1 MQILNPYGLSSQ
13 RSKNPDTLT
22 SYLDESMTLQQKL
35 GRLFIVGFK
44 GDTLSPDDEIRR
56 NIEEYRLG
64 GVILFDRLV
73 GLSRPTNN
81 ITGPEQVRRLTT
93 ELQSC
98 SEENLL
104 IAVDQEGGKVSRL
117 KESAGFPVSPQP
129 SYLGRIQGVQ
139 ATKRFAL
146 QTAKTL
152 KESGVNWNL
161 SPVVDLEVFP
171 ENPIIGR
178 FGRSFSAAPEVVTA
192 HATAWVKA
200 HREIGVLTSLKH
212 FPGHGSSRTDSHLG
226 FVDITESW
234 SDKELVPYRQLTKR
248 DLADSIMLGHLYHR
262 IFDPAE
268 PATLSKTIISGLI
281 RDKLSYDG
289 VLVTDDMQMSAIT
302 QRYDLVTAC
311 CKALAGGVDMIILG
325 NNLNY
330 EPKLFAHIVNK
341 LTRRI
346 KQGELSEKRLD
357 EASNRINRMKNRI
370 AS

>member
-1 MQILNPYGLSSQ
+1 
-13 RSKNPDTLT
+13 
-22 SYLDESMTLQQKL
+22 MTLQQKL
-35 GRLFIVGFK
+35 GQLFIIGFK
-44 GDTLSPDDEIRR
+44 GDTLSPDNEIRR
-56 NIEEYRLG
+56 NIEEHHLG
-64 GVILFDRLV
+64 GVILFDRLI

-81 ITGPEQVRRLTT
+81 ITDPEQIKQLTT

-104 IAVDQEGGKVSRL
+104 IAVDQEGGKVSRF

-129 SYLGRIQGVQ
+129 SHLGRVQGVE

-146 QTAKTL
+146 QTANML

-171 ENPIIGR
+171 KNPIIGK
-178 FGRSFSAAPEVVTA
+178 FGRGFSAAPEVVTA
-192 HATAWVKA
+192 HATAWVRA
-200 HREIGVLTSLKH
+200 HREIGILTSLKH

-234 SDKELVPYRQLTKR
+234 SDKELVPYQQLIKK
-248 DLADSIMLGHLYHR
+248 DLADSVMLGHLYHR
-262 IFDPAE
+262 MLDSSE
-268 PATLSKTIISGLI
+268 PATLSKKIISELV

-311 CKALAGGVDMIILG
+311 CKALTGGVDMIILG
-325 NNLNY
+325 NNLSY
-330 EPKLFAHIVNK
+330 EPKLLAHVINELARK
-341 LTRRI
+341 IER
-346 KQGELSEKRLD
+346 GELSEERLD
-357 EASNRINRMKNRI
+357 ESHNRIQKMKNRI
-370 AS
+370 AI